1 MKKITSFLF
10 LFVLTTVLLL
20 PFENG
25 TYNGISIGS
34 DGPMKVRVIVSD
46 NRIIDVKI
54 LKHKKS
60 VTTDFMKV
68 ITERIIKKGDY
79 EGVETVTG
87 AIIDS
92 KAILKAV
99 ENALLKAQ
107 KTSNKKT
114 VIKNEILM
122 LTPPEKSGGR
132 SLTECLWKRKTQR
145 KFSSK
150 SLPLKTLSNL
160 LWSARGMNRKKGKK
174 LTVPS
179 AFNWQQIDVYVAL
192 QNGLFLYNSQKHQLE
207 KVLSKDLRRFTG
219 SQWFKKLAPVA
230 LVYVVDYDRMTGGG
244 SMEEKLFY
252 AATDTGFIS
261 QNVYL
266 YCASKDLAT
275 VVLGG
280 RKGELEKKMKL
291 RQWQKVIL
299 TQTVGYPA
307 E

>member
-192 QNGLFLYNSQKHQLE
+192 QNGLFIYNNCLNTTVQ
-207 KVLSKDLRRFTG
+207 G
-219 SQWFKKLAPVA
+219 NN
-230 LVYVVDYDRMTGGG
+230 VVDYDRMTGGG